1 MCANDCLSHF
11 SAFKQDNRWDIP
23 NAEPSRCLSV
33 PIHIHFADHHFLD
46 RSSMTPDQF
55 YTMLGEFPDHPTT
68 SHPSVGEFDTLY
80 TRLAAHYDS
89 VIAIHMSGKLSGTW
103 NASNQAA
110 RSVSERSG
118 KRITVIDSR
127 HLSGSLG
134 LLVLYAAE
142 AIEAG
147 RSHNEIVSEVE
158 KRREDA
164 SILVSVPTLKYM
176 VRGGR
181 VSPMKGWVANL
192 LNLKPIV
199 SLNQEGESVLF
210 DKAFSQKGS
219 MKKILA
225 LLEKRLA
232 GNRVWKYAL
241 LHAHDPEGALWFGRK
256 IAEVL
261 GEKAAFTVD
270 ISPAVGVSAGFGA
283 VAVALLTESA

>member
-1 MCANDCLSHF
+1 M
-11 SAFKQDNRWDIP
+11 
-23 NAEPSRCLSV
+23 SR
-33 PIHIHFADHHFLD
+33 
-46 RSSMTPDQF
+46 
-55 YTMLGEFPDHPTT
+55 
-68 SHPSVGEFDTLY
+68 
-80 TRLAAHYDS
+80 
-89 VIAIHMSGKLSGTW
+89 KLSGTW

-118 KRITVIDSR
+118 KRITVIDSH

-147 RSHNEIVSEVE
+147 RSHHEIVEEVE

-164 SILVSVPTLKYM
+164 VILVSVPTLKYM

-199 SLNQEGESVLF
+199 SLNKEGESILF
-210 DKAFSQKGS
+210 DKAFSQTGS

-225 LLEKRLA
+225 LLEKRVA
-232 GNRVWKYAL
+232 GKRIWKYAL
-241 LHAHDPEGALWFGRK
+241 LHAHDPERALWFGRK
-256 IAEVL
+256 LEERL
-261 GEKAAFTVD
+261 GAGAAFTVD

-283 VAVALLTESA
+283 VAVALMTERT